1 MGTSHEMPQCRPR
14 LYVYRLPDSYRDPS
28 DAGMPADGVGNPLR
42 LRSAG
47 LDASVWDSGQYSLA
61 SLVHER
67 ALSWRCRTHDPA
79 EADLFFVPAF
89 KPRLGASQGC
99 AEPGTSSPRGLVSRL
114 RIPLPNGSR
123 LDGRGEGRGFA
134 GGAAS
139 APAGHPLTTLEAR
152 GGADHIFLN
161 PRSGMT
167 WERFPYCELA
177 LGSPALGAALYLAM
191 EQAPRNN
198 SWVYPEGYCGQVCVD
213 AYRPQLL
220 SEGWYWSVPWTST
233 VHLDTRANPTPP
245 WAAMNERKIL
255 VAAHFGT
262 RHQPVLPKPT
272 LQLRERLIEQCKA
285 AGSSSRCH
293 YSLPRSP
300 ATTAQLYWEATFCL
314 QPGGDT
320 ITRKA
325 IVDALL
331 LGCIPVLF
339 HKGQA
344 AQWGWHWGSWV
355 HSATITLNQSAVR
368 HGKLNVIDHL
378 ASLPAPKVEAMRQ
391 AIRRHAHRMH
401 YSAVD
406 TGALALGLKGWA
418 TPDAFEVILEGA
430 WRIARDNRLQA
441 LGRTLQRSRKG
452 GHDVTQR
459 RHKLAAA
466 VGSEDDSGGDLDG
479 TFVSEVQEKE
489 QRRLRS

>member
-1 MGTSHEMPQCRPR
+1 MP
-14 LYVYRLPDSYRDPS
+14 V
-28 DAGMPADGVGNPLR
+28 DGVGHPLR
-42 LRSAG
+42 LRTAG
-47 LDASVWDSGQYSLA
+47 LDASVWDSEQYSLA

-67 ALSWRCRTHDPA
+67 AQSWRCRTHDPA

-89 KPRLGASQGC
+89 KPRLGTSQAC
-99 AEPGTSSPRGLVSRL
+99 AEPGSGSPRGLVSRL

-123 LDGRGEGRGFA
+123 PEGRGSGLA
-134 GGAAS
+134 GS
-139 APAGHPLTTLEAR
+139 FSPAGLTTLEAR

-161 PRSGMT
+161 PRSGMS

-191 EQAPRNN
+191 EQAPRNG

-245 WAAMNERKIL
+245 WAAMNARTVL

-285 AGSSSRCH
+285 AGSSARCH

-300 ATTAQLYWEATFCL
+300 AATAQLYWDATFCL

-339 HKGQA
+339 HRGQA

-355 HSATITLNQSAVR
+355 HSATLTLNQSAVR

-378 ASLPAPKVEAMRQ
+378 ASLPAAKVDAMRD

-406 TGALALGLKGWA
+406 TAALPLGLKGWA

-430 WRIARDNRLQA
+430 WRMARDNRLQT
-441 LGRTLQRSRKG
+441 LGRGLQKSRKG
-452 GHDVTQR
+452 GHDVSQR

-479 TFVSEVQEKE
+479 SFVSGVDIKEKDS
-489 QRRLRS
+489 RLR